1 MKSNRHS
8 KKNFKYSDIE
18 KNDIG
23 SQFVKGLRK
32 DRSSKRR
39 LSIYDEFEDENFDDP
54 AFNSEDDDL
63 HEED

>member
-1 MKSNRHS
+1 MKSNKHS

-23 SQFVKGLRK
+23 SVIKGAKK

-39 LSIYDEFEDENFDDP
+39 LSIYDDFEDENI
-54 AFNSEDDDL
+54 DDL
-63 HEED
+63 TFNAEVDDFDEED